1 MREAYRPLFLH
12 HHHRPKN
19 PLAQMKPL
27 FSKGGRR
34 EVYLPGD
41 PRRREFEEQWRE
53 SGGDLAQL
61 EGQPLEV
68 DNGEAAKVGNQQ
80 NKEGTRS
87 SWFSCALGN
96 DQAVLLGQ
104 YRTAMVT
111 MR

>member
-1 MREAYRPLFLH
+1 MHYCSNVKEHERGLLASFFAPPP
-12 HHHRPKN
+12 PKN

-61 EGQPLEV
+61 EGRPLEV
-68 DNGEAAKVGNQQ
+68 DNGEAAKVGNGHVSKAKQ
-80 NKEGTRS
+80 
-87 SWFSCALGN
+87 
-96 DQAVLLGQ
+96 GQ
-104 YRTAMVT
+104 H
-111 MR
+111 

>member
-1 MREAYRPLFLH
+1 MHFCSNVNMREAYRPLFLH
-12 HHHRPKN
+12 LHRPKN

-68 DNGEAAKVGNQQ
+68 DNGEAAKVGNGHVSKAKQ
-80 NKEGTRS
+80 
-87 SWFSCALGN
+87 
-96 DQAVLLGQ
+96 GQ
-104 YRTAMVT
+104 H
-111 MR
+111 

>member
-1 MREAYRPLFLH
+1 MKEAYRPLFLR
-12 HHHRPKN
+12 HHRPKN

-68 DNGEAAKVGNQQ
+68 DNGEAAKVGN
-80 NKEGTRS
+80 
-87 SWFSCALGN
+87 
-96 DQAVLLGQ
+96 GQ
-104 YRTAMVT
+104 VSKAKQGQH
-111 MR
+111 

>member
-12 HHHRPKN
+12 LHRPKN

-68 DNGEAAKVGNQQ
+68 DNGEAAKVGNGMSPRQ
-80 NKEGTRS
+80 NKDNTRS
-87 SWFSCALGN
+87 SWLNCALRD
-96 DQAVLLGQ
+96 DQAV
-104 YRTAMVT
+104 
-111 MR
+111 

>member
-1 MREAYRPLFLH
+1 
-12 HHHRPKN
+12 
-19 PLAQMKPL
+19 MKPL

-68 DNGEAAKVGNQQ
+68 DNGEAAKVGNGQWACLQ
-80 NKEGTRS
+80 GKTRTTLDPVGSTVRYEMIKLCTRS
-87 SWFSCALGN
+87 LR
-96 DQAVLLGQ
+96 VLVVQTLI
-104 YRTAMVT
+104 
-111 MR
+111 